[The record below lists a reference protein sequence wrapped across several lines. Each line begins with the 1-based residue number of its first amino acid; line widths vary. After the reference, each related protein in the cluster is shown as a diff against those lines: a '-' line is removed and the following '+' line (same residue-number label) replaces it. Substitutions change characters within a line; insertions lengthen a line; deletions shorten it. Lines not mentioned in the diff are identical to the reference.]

1 VYHALMQEP
10 AYNESRVVLRTVN
23 APQAVAH
30 AAEHALESLGYH
42 YSLKTGTLEQ
52 RTSDT
57 LASERM
63 IALLASGFGALAL
76 VLAALGLY
84 GILSYAVTR
93 RTPEIG
99 VRMALGAKRADVLRM
114 IFNEVLRI
122 VALGIA
128 VAIPAVF
135 ACGKLVAGM
144 LFGVSVMDPAA
155 IGIAAFT
162 LAAVAALAGFVP
174 ARRASRV
181 DPMVALRCD

>member
-1 VYHALMQEP
+1 M
-10 AYNESRVVLRTVN
+10 RTVN
-23 APQAVAH
+23 APLAIAH
-30 AAEHALESLGYH
+30 AAEHTLESLGYH
-42 YSLKTGTLEQ
+42 YSLKTSTLEQ
-52 RTSDT
+52 RTADT

-63 IALLASGFGALAL
+63 IALLASGFGVLAL
-76 VLAALGLY
+76 VLAAVGLY

-114 IFNEVLRI
+114 IFSEVLRI
-122 VALGIA
+122 VVIGIA
-128 VAIPAVF
+128 VAIPIVF
-135 ACGKLVAGM
+135 ACRKLLAGM

-155 IGIAAFT
+155 MVIAAFT
-162 LAAVAALAGFVP
+162 LAAVAAIAGFVP